1 MLTSNLW
8 KDKETINFM
17 AVKKEKKKIAPKKAT
32 KKTIDV
38 SLEALLESGAHFG
51 HQVRRWNPKIRDY
64 VYGAQDGVHIFDLV
78 KTKAALEEALEEI
91 KKAKNAGKS
100 ILLLGTKKQ
109 IKEKVEEIAKECNI
123 SWVNERWLG
132 GTITNFDQIKKSI
145 TKLDDLKTNMAGGG
159 FAKFTKKERVLIDR
173 EIARLERFFGGI
185 STLKE
190 KPDMIIVVDIRRE
203 ATAIREARRKG
214 VITVGIVDTN
224 ADPEDVDFPIP
235 MNDDATKAL
244 VYVLDLI
251 RDTLLGKSIVKPTK
265 ASKTTKIVKTVK
277 SSKETKTKKVEKKK
291 KKII

>member
-1 MLTSNLW
+1 MS
-8 KDKETINFM
+8 
-17 AVKKEKKKIAPKKAT
+17 T
-32 KKTIDV
+32 KKTKVVKKIVKKSTPKKVVSKSVSKKTEKKVVVKKAVKAPKPPKKTSEV

-51 HQVRRWNPKIRDY
+51 HQVRRWNPKVRDY

-78 KTKAALEEALEEI
+78 KTKAALEEALNEI
-91 KKAKNAGKS
+91 KKAKASGKS

-109 IKEKVEEIAKECNI
+109 IKEKVAEVAI
-123 SWVNERWLG
+123 SSGVSYVNERWLG

-145 TKLDDLKTNMAGGG
+145 AKLDDLKTNMASGG
-159 FAKFTKKERVLIDR
+159 FAKYTKKERVLIER

-203 ATAIREARRKG
+203 ATAIREAKRKG
-214 VITVGIVDTN
+214 VATVGIVDTN
-224 ADPEDVDFPIP
+224 ADPDDVDFPIP

-251 RDTLLGKSIVKPTK
+251 GEVLK
-265 ASKTTKIVKTVK
+265 
-277 SSKETKTKKVEKKK
+277 
-291 KKII
+291 